1 MAYFNHAYVKAAVVS
16 SLEANKDVAT
26 SALAKGELGLI
37 DAADYQTVVFPTA
50 NDSAVPSEYLLVFGN
65 YNQTDTLGNNP
76 ARGGYAESIKTKMI
90 KPAYVTGL
98 WKQDCITGTAQ
109 TIEIVVP
116 DGCFKCDGSTAAR
129 NQLRIDLK
137 GDAVLRFLNRFSY
150 VTLDYRECCTTG
162 TDVAGA
168 TVVAAWVTRIN
179 EDPLLNPFIT
189 ATAASGGSTDN
200 KLVLTIDYTATFFD
214 NCSYDT
220 RDWHGIAPLKAIVS
234 PVDDDG
240 DACTNTCMTA
250 AVSGVAVTDF
260 GKNAAFAIATK
271 SETTGN
277 TVIKEIIL
285 EGRYRQDGGWNQG
298 NKDSARMR
306 DIQHGDALLGCGSGA
321 VDRTAFYA
329 CYYLQH
335 SVPRF
340 NNPTG
345 VFDNDQYLYKFY
357 VPCNGGDGK
366 ANGDLAKMDFLWN
379 SLAAKS
385 GITVTDYIS

>member
-1 MAYFNHAYVKAAVVS
+1 MAYFNHAYVKAAVIS
-16 SLEANKDVAT
+16 STEANADQAT
-26 SALAKGELGLI
+26 TTLTAGELGLV
-37 DAADYQTVVFPTA
+37 DAADYETVAFPTA
-50 NDSAVPSEYLLVFGN
+50 NNSAVPAEYLLVFGN

-76 ARGGYAESIKTKMI
+76 VRGGYAESIKTKII

-98 WKQDCITGTAQ
+98 WKQDCIVGAAEY
-109 TIEIVVP
+109 IEIEIP
-116 DGCFKCDGSTAAR
+116 DGCFKCDGSTAAQ

-150 VTLDYRECCTTG
+150 VTLDYRECCSSG

-168 TVVAAWVTRIN
+168 TVVDAWVTRIN

-189 ATAASGGSTDN
+189 ASAVAGGSGNN
-200 KLVLTIDYTATFFD
+200 KLKLVIDYTATFFD

-220 RDWHGIAPLKAIVS
+220 RDWYGIAPLKAIVS

-250 AVSGVAVTDF
+250 AVSGVAVTGF
-260 GKNAAFAIATK
+260 GQVSAIAVATK
-271 SETTGN
+271 SETTGE
-277 TVIKEIIL
+277 TVIDEIIL

-306 DIQHGDALLGCGSGA
+306 EIQHGDALLGCGSGA

-357 VPCNGGDGK
+357 VNCAGGEGK
-366 ANGDLAKMDFLWN
+366 ANAELAKMDFLWN
-379 SLAAKS
+379 SLANKS
-385 GITVTDYIS
+385 GITVKDYI